1 MRPEPR
7 FKVGERVTVNSGDMS
22 SCGMFN
28 GLANK
33 DKGAYIKITAIQR
46 ERGGEYAYRF
56 TILKSNG
63 DYYGSCCS
71 CFNHLNE
78 TQLGHKDEETNGT
91 FKIGDKVRL
100 HLKASM
106 HHNQKGIIVGGG
118 TNGTQ
123 WQVKFDDGDHR
134 WYKNSSLINENTNK
148 AEKSN
153 TTINQET
160 KPKNQTFMSRL
171 ISSFKLMTKS
181 EPEKTFIQAGVTDS
195 NGNLSEEGKELFLAY
210 LLAQNGMQFKT
221 DVVDAIL
228 EEQQKNKNN

>member
-7 FKVGERVTVNSGDMS
+7 FKVGERVTVNSGDLS

-28 GLANK
+28 QIANK
-33 DKGAYIKITAIQR
+33 DRGAYIKITGIQYNDGSR
-46 ERGGEYAYRF
+46 QGERQGEYAYQF
-56 TILKSNG
+56 TIHKSNG
-63 DYYGSCCS
+63 DYYGSCYL
-71 CFNHLNE
+71 CFNHQNE
-78 TQLGHKDEETNGT
+78 AQLGHKDET
-91 FKIGDKVRL
+91 FKIGDRVRL
-100 HLKASM
+100 NLKASTR
-106 HHNQKGIIVGGG
+106 HNQEGTIIEHD
-118 TNGTQ
+118 TNGAP
-123 WQVKFDDGDHR
+123 WQIIFDDGD
-134 WYKNSSLINENTNK
+134 TNR

-210 LLAQNGMQFKT
+210 LLAENGMKFKT

-228 EEQQKNKNN
+228 EENKKQKND